1 MIKSMKMEEVRTL
14 NLQPMKLILNKKC
27 KLFLIKKFSAKKLI
41 INNPGIAL
49 QREEKKSSM
58 GKNLSN

>member
-14 NLQPMKLILNKKC
+14 NLQPMKSILNEKC
-27 KLFLIKKFSAKKLI
+27 KPFLITKFSAKKLI
-41 INNPGIAL
+41 INKPGIIL
-49 QREEKKSSM
+49 QREEKKSLM